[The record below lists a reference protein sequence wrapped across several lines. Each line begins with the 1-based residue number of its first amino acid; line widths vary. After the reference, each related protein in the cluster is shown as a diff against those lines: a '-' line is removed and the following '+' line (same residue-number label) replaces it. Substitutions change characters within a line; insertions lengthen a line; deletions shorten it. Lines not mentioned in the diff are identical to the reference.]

1 MNSCSPVWQYI
12 CSFSKYSME
21 VLSANS
27 FALLD
32 RYRDTSLIYLL
43 TPNPNTTRRYFFVP
57 PKTLLQSC
65 TSMGLFLGLLLGFLA
80 FRKKGFF
87 DIIQAFCRTYVNE
100 SSVHFGN
107 CTWGRQ
113 HKLEWHTSKF
123 QQNMYVLV
131 LLAQSD
137 ASVIFEKDLWTC
149 TSLCQY

>member
-1 MNSCSPVWQYI
+1 MNLCSSRLTGYT
-12 CSFSKYSME
+12 CSFSKYSMK
-21 VLSANS
+21 VFSANL
-27 FALLD
+27 FAILD

-57 PKTLLQSC
+57 PKSLLQSS

-107 CTWGRQ
+107 CT
-113 HKLEWHTSKF
+113 
-123 QQNMYVLV
+123 
-131 LLAQSD
+131 
-137 ASVIFEKDLWTC
+137 
-149 TSLCQY
+149 

>member
-1 MNSCSPVWQYI
+1 MVIYPVISLVIRLFVTFLSGYLVFIPFLSFWMDI
-12 CSFSKYSME
+12 NELVLSLSDCFSKYSME
-21 VLSANS
+21 VFSANL

-100 SSVHFGN
+100 SNVHFGN
-107 CTWGRQ
+107 CT
-113 HKLEWHTSKF
+113 
-123 QQNMYVLV
+123 
-131 LLAQSD
+131 
-137 ASVIFEKDLWTC
+137 
-149 TSLCQY
+149 